1 MPKVSYPLPIKKNLK
16 NLRQIMPL
24 PLAISKIQL
33 KGEKYLRL
41 QDQEKWPPYLV
52 QIPRHA

>member
-41 QDQEKWPPYLV
+41 QDQEK
-52 QIPRHA
+52 